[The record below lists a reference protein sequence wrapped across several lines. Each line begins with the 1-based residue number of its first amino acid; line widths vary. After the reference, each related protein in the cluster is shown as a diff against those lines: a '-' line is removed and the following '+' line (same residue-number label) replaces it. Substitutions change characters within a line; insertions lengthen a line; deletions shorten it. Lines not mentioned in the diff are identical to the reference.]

1 MKPSLHVIS
10 FYRSLRSRF
19 RRFSHQHTLLIP
31 ILVAFTFFLLIILLL
46 LNIWFFSSVNRSLEQ
61 TIYDN
66 AAYEADIFS
75 DNLRFSFKDYQ
86 SISAKL
92 NTIDSLA
99 PRAVKNSYSAY
110 EALKNYNFTAFKY
123 SNLIMY
129 YKNINKVITVLGT
142 SDLETCF
149 SGLTDLDSFI
159 EHINSLEKTTLLST
173 RNFGAERDSVQL
185 LYICPMSTRHFS
197 IFSLNHHLLLPMMN
211 LPDGNLCLLMN
222 QAGEIMWENVE
233 IGTQDIQKILSSIL
247 NKTNSA
253 KLLSIG
259 GQNYI
264 YAMSSIGYG
273 VNLVI
278 LTPNLGKLD
287 VMRNAVLFFVLICL
301 IILVMGGA
309 ALAVIIRGSYIP
321 IHSLVK
327 DIHAAGLTEEGA
339 SATDI
344 GILRNICESFSKLV
358 FENCKNEALFSTEQL
373 SDLFILRMICGGYK
387 DQDSIENICHYMNLD
402 FPHAS
407 NFAVILIPDH
417 VPVAT
422 ERDKLSKQ
430 IRYNIYPNFSI
441 YCCLSMDGSC
451 AVGIINIDMA
461 AGKSIRDVEP
471 FIRSLFGD
479 ENPVTIGM
487 GNVYQDVTMLS
498 KSYLEA
504 RAALDYR
511 LVKGKNSCISYSEIE
526 QPAGGEPLYPQA
538 LLDDYVHYLHDW
550 DTPRIAKVL
559 DDIIRHIHSCH
570 LPLQQVKC
578 ICVEISSAFLREA
591 SNFGIKFPWR
601 VGRCFD
607 VFSIA
612 EYDSIIELTQN
623 IQAFSSNIQSY
634 ITKQK
639 EMRNQK
645 LIQQCNILMEQNV
658 SNPQFSLSQLS
669 ELTGVTSQTLRRK
682 FKDSTGETLSNHLK
696 DLRINRAKKLLL
708 NTDIDLESICIQCG
722 FFNLSSFIRLFKEET
737 GVTPG
742 KYRESQSSKK
752 VISEVQA

>member
-1 MKPSLHVIS
+1 MRIEYSPVA
-10 FYRSLRSRF
+10 
-19 RRFSHQHTLLIP
+19 RRDLDRVWAEVF
-31 ILVAFTFFLLIILLL
+31 
-46 LNIWFFSSVNRSLEQ
+46 
-61 TIYDN
+61 
-66 AAYEADIFS
+66 EASASEETATKYID
-75 DNLRFSFKDYQ
+75 DLMNQ
-86 SISAKL
+86 ISAKQ
-92 NTIDSLA
+92 NFPKSGA
-99 PRAVKNSYSAY
+99 PLYYEGLFTGFYFVTFKSYM
-110 EALKNYNFTAFKY
+110 AF
-123 SNLIMY
+123 
-129 YKNINKVITVLGT
+129 YKV
-142 SDLETCF
+142 ET
-149 SGLTDLDSFI
+149 D
-159 EHINSLEKTTLLST
+159 
-173 RNFGAERDSVQL
+173 R
-185 LYICPMSTRHFS
+185 M
-197 IFSLNHHLLLPMMN
+197 
-211 LPDGNLCLLMN
+211 
-222 QAGEIMWENVE
+222 
-233 IGTQDIQKILSSIL
+233 
-247 NKTNSA
+247 
-253 KLLSIG
+253 
-259 GQNYI
+259 
-264 YAMSSIGYG
+264 
-273 VNLVI
+273 LVSR
-278 LTPNLGKLD
+278 
-287 VMRNAVLFFVLICL
+287 VV
-301 IILVMGGA
+301 
-309 ALAVIIRGSYIP
+309 Y
-321 IHSLVK
+321 
-327 DIHAAGLTEEGA
+327 
-339 SATDI
+339 
-344 GILRNICESFSKLV
+344 
-358 FENCKNEALFSTEQL
+358 
-373 SDLFILRMICGGYK
+373 
-387 DQDSIENICHYMNLD
+387 
-402 FPHAS
+402 
-407 NFAVILIPDH
+407 
-417 VPVAT
+417 
-422 ERDKLSKQ
+422 
-430 IRYNIYPNFSI
+430 
-441 YCCLSMDGSC
+441 
-451 AVGIINIDMA
+451 
-461 AGKSIRDVEP
+461 VEP